1 MLNRGT
7 PDQISKTYILSY
19 FHYVE
24 FLLRSN
30 RKMEGKKQ
38 ERALRFV
45 YDDYFNLYSYLLQ
58 KPTTMS

>member
-30 RKMEGKKQ
+30 RKMEEKKTGKI
-38 ERALRFV
+38 EICLRR
-45 YDDYFNLYSYLLQ
+45 LL
-58 KPTTMS
+58 